1 MNIQIDGAD
10 RVAKNLRNYAQQ
22 LMPKIDN
29 DIWFVGEQAKQRL
42 QLKFPDLS
50 IQGTFSPEDHAYT
63 LTITISGM
71 EMEWIFCP
79 YWHLYY
85 KKEGDHIQ
93 GEKPKTWSA
102 SPQEF
107 TSSLPELSEE
117 INKELSNI
125 SQELITRINQSI
137 IYKSY

>member
-1 MNIQIDGAD
+1 MNILVDGAD
-10 RVAKNLRNYAQQ
+10 RVARNLRNYAQQ

-50 IQGTFSPEDHAYT
+50 IQGNFYPDQHAYV
-63 LTITISGM
+63 LTISISGM
-71 EMEWIFCP
+71 EMSWIFCP

-85 KKEGDHIQ
+85 KIEGDHIR
-93 GEKPKTWSA
+93 GERPKTWSA

-107 TSSLPELSEE
+107 KSSLPELADEV
-117 INKELSNI
+117 NKELSNI
-125 SQELITRINQSI
+125 SSELIPRINQSI